1 MSVISF
7 SGLSTGLDT
16 SSWVSALTALKNAKV
31 ESLQDQRTSVNTL
44 RDSVAGI
51 KTFFTSFRNSLERL
65 TDAKFNVK
73 TMDIFA
79 QNLANSSNPSK
90 VTAQATVEAS
100 RDKYEVSVSQVASAT
115 KVDTSV
121 RDTVTVSHTAGLNTK
136 LDTLGVENGYVSLN
150 NKELQIVDGDTIKSL
165 IQKMGD
171 IGVFATYD
179 EDKGVFSISADI
191 WEADQG
197 TTKLFD
203 TFGLSFKQVSG
214 EESVRLMTEGY
225 VQITANTKLSDIGV
239 TNGDIVIND
248 ETKTLNF
255 GANDTVQTLLNVL
268 NSNYGNGTAS
278 IDANG
283 VVTIT
288 GLDINEVAGGSNI
301 LSALGLTETVDSIL
315 SETSNLTYEKE
326 QLITLDTKLGDINT
340 EFPNYELI
348 MQVEGGGAM
357 SHRHC
362 VCDLYAA

>member
-31 ESLQDQRTSVNTL
+31 ESLEEQKTTVNTL
-44 RDSVAGI
+44 RDAVSGI
-51 KTFFTSFRNSLERL
+51 KTFFTSFRSSLERL

-90 VTAQATVEAS
+90 VTAQATVDANRE
-100 RDKYEVSVSQVASAT
+100 KYEVSVSQLASAT
-115 KVDTSV
+115 KVDTSI

-136 LDTLGVENGYVSLN
+136 LDILGIENGYVSLN

-171 IGVFATYD
+171 IGVYATYD
-179 EDKGVFSISADI
+179 ENKGIFTISADI

-203 TFGLSFKQVSG
+203 IFGLSFKQVSG
-214 EESVRLMTEGY
+214 EESNRLMTEGY
-225 VQITANTKLSDIGV
+225 VQISADTKLTDIGI
-239 TNGDIVIND
+239 TNGDIKING
-248 ETKTLNF
+248 EIKTLNF
-255 GANDTVQTLLNVL
+255 GSNDTVQTLLNVF
-268 NSNYGNGTAS
+268 NSNYGSGCAS

-283 VVTIT
+283 VIT
-288 GLDINEVAGGSNI
+288 LSGLDIEEIAGGSNI
-301 LSALGLTETVDSIL
+301 LSALGLTETTDAIL
-315 SETSNLTYEKE
+315 STSPNLTYDETK
-326 QLITLDTKLGDINT
+326 IVDMDTQLGDINT
-340 EFPNYELI
+340 VFPDFELV
-348 MQVEGGGAM
+348 MQLGGGAM
-357 SHRHC
+357 HC
-362 VCDLYAA
+362 HHCICDLYAA